1 LSGRN
6 IDYVADGRGQDE
18 LGEARAWVLA
28 QVDKLGQY
36 GGPGLRPTSLNSQQR
51 LCEPPAELAGKID
64 ARVRAGSTPEGLDY
78 PRKQAAVRGG
88 VLSGLVAL
96 LGTILLAVDGVSLA
110 LGGGLVALIMMIVGL
125 AGLVFGVASAVPISL
140 YANRDPLRLT
150 HEDRHALHQTKRW
163 QSRQNWIGPLSGSIE
178 RRLVIVARDLV
189 ERIVASPAWSSG
201 HLAAHR
207 SQLNLAYELDQVDE
221 QAMGLATLRAQLASG
236 VRVPGDQRAVAIEQ
250 GWHRLVDRV
259 AGLAVYA
266 ERLDGIQQQLAQE
279 AAENDAAY
287 ADGTVARLVAG
298 AVRDELA
305 ADTLRSLSDELS
317 PPSELDGPTP
327 DPNETTTTSES

>member
-1 LSGRN
+1 M
-6 IDYVADGRGQDE
+6 
-18 LGEARAWVLA
+18 
-28 QVDKLGQY
+28 
-36 GGPGLRPTSLNSQQR
+36 
-51 LCEPPAELAGKID
+51 
-64 ARVRAGSTPEGLDY
+64 RAGSTPEGLDY

-110 LGGGLVALIMMIVGL
+110 LGGGLAALIMMIVGL
-125 AGLVFGVASAVPISL
+125 AGLVFGVASAIPISM

-163 QSRQNWIGPLSGSIE
+163 QSRENWIGPLSGSVE

-207 SQLNLAYELDQVDE
+207 SQLNLAYELDQIDE

-236 VRVPGDQRAVAIEQ
+236 VRIPGDQRAAAIEQ
-250 GWHRLVDRV
+250 GCTAVDRV

-266 ERLDGIQQQLAQE
+266 ERLDGIQLKLARE
-279 AAENDAAY
+279 AAENEAAY
-287 ADGTVARLVAG
+287 ADGTVAKLVAG

-305 ADTLRSLSDELS
+305 SDTLRSLSDELS

-327 DPNETTTTSES
+327 DPNETATTSES

>member
-1 LSGRN
+1 MRDDRGR
-6 IDYVADGRGQDE
+6 DE

-36 GGPGLRPTSLNSQQR
+36 GGPGLRPTSLNSDQR
-51 LCEPPAELAGKID
+51 LCEPPAELTNKID

-88 VLSGLVAL
+88 VLAGLVAL
-96 LGTILLAVDGVSLA
+96 LGTLLLVVDGISLA
-110 LGGGLVALIMMIVGL
+110 LGGGLVVLIMMIVGL
-125 AGLVFGVASAVPISL
+125 AGVVAGVAAAVPISV

-163 QSRQNWIGPLSGSIE
+163 QSRQNWIGPLSGSVE
-178 RRLVIVARDLV
+178 RRLVIVARDVV

-207 SQLNLAYELDQVDE
+207 TQLNLASELDQIDE
-221 QAMGLATLRAQLASG
+221 QAMSLATLRAQLAAG
-236 VRVPGDQRAVAIEQ
+236 VRIPGDQRAVAVEQ
-250 GWHRLVDRV
+250 GWQRLVDRI
-259 AGLAVYA
+259 AELAVYA
-266 ERLDGIQQQLAQE
+266 ERLDGIQQQLARQAAEQE
-279 AAENDAAY
+279 AAY
-287 ADGTVARLVAG
+287 AEGTVAKLVAG

-317 PPSELDGPTP
+317 PPGELDGPTP
-327 DPNETTTTSES
+327 DPNESATRSE